1 MTVASLELQRAIAVA
16 IALSLTLAIAAPAL
30 AATPL
35 DTRHARE
42 TVTLDYLMESCTV
55 VGETAHGR
63 VAHFDCES
71 FLYGVIDTVA
81 TQTAEAGAGHHCM
94 PAALAPWRL
103 YERIDGRIPRER
115 WNEPAARLLV
125 ELLRREFPC
134 TVPLAPGE
142 YAFEQRFAEHPL
154 MPGTGVVAVIAG
166 DRIRIEDRRRSEERP
181 DGSVLAE
188 GTLAWHAPSRQWIIV
203 TPATDPEASEVG
215 GCTDGA
221 EVVDFVAKT
230 YWTC

>member
-1 MTVASLELQRAIAVA
+1 MTVVCPERRRAIALA
-16 IALSLTLAIAAPAL
+16 IALSLPLAIAAPAL

-55 VGETAHGR
+55 VGETAHGM
-63 VAHFDCES
+63 VPHFDCES

-81 TQTAEAGAGHHCM
+81 ALPADGAAAPHCV
-94 PAALAPWRL
+94 PAALAPWQV
-103 YERIDGRIPRER
+103 YGRIGDRIPRER

-134 TVPLAPGE
+134 TVPLADGE
-142 YAFEQRFAEHPL
+142 HAFLQRFAEHPL
-154 MPGTGVVAVIAG
+154 MPGTDVVAVIAG
-166 DRIRIEDRRRSEERP
+166 NRIRIEDRRRSEERP

-188 GTLAWHAPSRQWIIV
+188 GTLAWHARSRQWIIV
-203 TPATDPEASEVG
+203 TAATDPDESEVG